1 MAKINYPAMKTRILL
16 CTAFILLANLVFA
29 QLDVKSYTDFRNSVK
44 DLSFSELNELN
55 KQPGLKYYKGCN
67 LTPSP
72 DNILYLDSITQKLN
86 LTETE
91 LELLMQNHFV
101 VTERISDYS
110 FGTAYQNHVFNKDL
124 PVFIS
129 TDLVL
134 HALHT
139 SYDEI
144 LKTSEITLLTP
155 NISKYITGLYNSL
168 PAVAAQYGDSLPESI
183 ADIDLYLT
191 VAKSLIDNTKMQTR
205 YASQENYEQVMS
217 AIKGEKLTP
226 VVLFTR
232 PDRLRTIDF
241 SQFKVRGHY
250 VFTQEDEWMGNTN
263 LEPYFK
269 TMMWLGR
276 IDIPMTPP
284 PTGGMEPPWKPE
296 EIMRFN
302 ISAFILNGMMQSS
315 AEKNLLQQ
323 NNEIITYLVGESDNL
338 TSDEYTAFIQSQGI
352 SHPAQLNDSSTFA
365 TYYDWLVHNPEFLQ
379 QYMGAFYYV
388 DACGEAPD
396 ELPVS
401 FLVSGQRFIID
412 AHVLANVV
420 FDRII
425 YNGHKVKRMIPNPL
439 DVLYALGNN
448 NALHFLEDE
457 MTQYPYGTQ
466 LALMR
471 YLIDAKEPGFWNENL
486 YSTWLS
492 SIRAL
497 NPVSDNDNLPFFM
510 RTGAWNQQKMNT
522 QLAGWTQLRH
532 DNLLYAKPSYTGG
545 AGCSF
550 PYSYVEPYPE
560 FYKTLADYANN
571 AADFFSGK
579 QIMPEYGTPV
589 DQYFRKFA
597 EIMQKLEILASK
609 ELNNEA
615 FDEAEQE
622 WLKRMLIKVAFQE
635 CGGLPIDG
643 WILDM
648 FWQANKVIE
657 SDYIN
662 VDIHTQ
668 PTNEAG
674 IMVGKVLHT
683 GLGKINLGVCLA
695 KIPGSDIT
703 TAYTGAFMSYYEHI
717 TTDFLRVTDQ
727 EWEQKVL
734 DDKLPARPKWVNS
747 YLADN
752 TGNEF
757 AVEKSLPTTMLIVEN
772 TVEILGSQRL
782 ARVFPNPAND
792 FVTIQLSDMLIDPVN
807 YSVFDISG
815 CKLNSGIVYSNN
827 KTVDF
832 TPFPQ
837 GVYFIRLNNDRQQQ
851 VVKIVKE

>member
-1 MAKINYPAMKTRILL
+1 MKTQLL
-16 CTAFILLANLVFA
+16 LSCLLLIALSAFSQFNE
-29 QLDVKSYTDFRNSVK
+29 KSFVNFRESVK
-44 DLSFSELNELN
+44 DLTYDGLNNLN
-55 KQPGLKYYKGCN
+55 LNGNLKYYKGFSQ
-67 LTPSP
+67 TPDPSA
-72 DNILYLDSITQKLN
+72 ILYLDSVTQKLN

-101 VTERISDYS
+101 VTERISDFS

-129 TDLVL
+129 TDLIL

-139 SYDEI
+139 SYDNI
-144 LKTSEITLLTP
+144 LKASETALLMP
-155 NISKYITGLYNSL
+155 NISKYITGLCNSL
-168 PAVAAQYGDSLPESI
+168 PAVAAQYGDSLPENI
-183 ADIDLYLT
+183 ADVDLYLT

-217 AIKGEKLTP
+217 AIEGEKLTA

-284 PTGGMEPPWKPE
+284 PTGGMEPPWESE
-296 EIMRFN
+296 EIVRFN
-302 ISAFILNGMMQSS
+302 ISAFILNEMMQSS
-315 AEKNLLQQ
+315 AEKSLLQQ

-338 TSDEYTAFIQSQGI
+338 TSDEYTEFLQSLGI
-352 SHPAQLNDSSTFA
+352 SNPAQLNDSATFA
-365 TYYDWLVHNPEFLQ
+365 AYYDGLVHNPEFMQ

-388 DACGEAPD
+388 NPCGDAPD

-412 AHVLANVV
+412 AFVLANVV

-425 YNGHKVKRMIPNPL
+425 YNGHKVMRMMPNPL

-457 MTQYPYGTQ
+457 MTKYPYGTQ

-471 YLIDAKEPGFWNENL
+471 YLIDTKEPGFWSENL

-497 NPVSDNDNLPFFM
+497 NPIPDNDNLPFFM

-550 PYSYVEPYPE
+550 PFSYVEPYPE

-571 AADFFSGK
+571 AASFFSGK
-579 QIMPEYGTPV
+579 QIMPEYGEPV
-589 DQYFRKFA
+589 DQYFRRFA
-597 EIMQKLEILASK
+597 EIMQKLEILATK

-615 FDEAEQE
+615 FDDAEQE
-622 WLKRMLIKVAFQE
+622 WLKTMLVKVPYQE

-648 FWQANKVIE
+648 FWQADKVIE
-657 SDYIN
+657 NDFIN

-668 PTNEAG
+668 PTDEWG
-674 IMVGKVLHT
+674 TPVGKVLHT

-717 TTDFLRVTDQ
+717 SDNFLRVTDQ
-727 EWEQKVL
+727 EWEQKVF
-734 DDKLPARPKWVNS
+734 DNKLPSRPKWVYS

-752 TGNEF
+752 TGNAF
-757 AVEKSLPTTMLIVEN
+757 VVEKSLPTSMLIVEN
-772 TVEILGSQRL
+772 AEEIPGSEEL
-782 ARVFPNPAND
+782 ARVFPNPVND
-792 FVTIQLSDMLIDPVN
+792 FVIIQLSDMSIDKVN
-807 YSVFDISG
+807 YSLFDISG
-815 CKLNSGIVYSNN
+815 RKLNSGIVYSNYE
-827 KTVDF
+827 TVDF
-832 TPFPQ
+832 TSFPK
-837 GVYFIRLNNDRQQQ
+837 GVYFIRLNNNRQQQ
-851 VVKIVKE
+851 VVKVVKE

>member
-1 MAKINYPAMKTRILL
+1 MKPRIYPFI
-16 CTAFILLANLVFA
+16 AFVLFSNLVFA
-29 QLDVKSYTDFRNSVK
+29 QFDLKSYTNFRNQVK
-44 DLSFSELNELN
+44 NLSFNELNELN
-55 KQPGLKYYKGCN
+55 KEPGLKYYKGCN
-67 LTPSP
+67 FTPSP
-72 DNILYLDSITQKLN
+72 DHILYLDSVTQKLK

-101 VTERISDYS
+101 VTERISDFS
-110 FGTAYQNHVFNKDL
+110 FGSAYQNHVFNKDL

-129 TDLVL
+129 TDLIL

-144 LKTSEITLLTP
+144 LKASEITVLMP
-155 NISKYITGLYNSL
+155 NISKYITGLYNNL
-168 PAVAAQYGDSLPESI
+168 PAVAAQYGDSLPENI
-183 ADIDLYLT
+183 TDVDLYLT

-217 AIKGEKLTP
+217 AIESEKLTG
-226 VVLFTR
+226 VVLFTK
-232 PDRLRTIDF
+232 PDRLRNIDF

-250 VFTQEDEWMGNTN
+250 VFTQEDEWMRNTN

-284 PTGGMEPPWKPE
+284 PTGGMERPWETE
-296 EIMRFN
+296 EIKRFN
-302 ISAFILNGMMQSS
+302 ISAFILNEMMQAS

-338 TSDEYTAFIQSQGI
+338 TSDEYTVFLQSQGI
-352 SHPAQLNDSSTFA
+352 SNPAQLNDSAKFA
-365 TYYDWLVHNPEFLQ
+365 VYYDELVHNPEFMQ
-379 QYMGAFYYV
+379 QYMGAFYFV
-388 DACGEAPD
+388 EPNGDKPD

-412 AHVLANVV
+412 AFVLANVV
-420 FDRII
+420 FDRIV
-425 YNGHKVKRMIPNPL
+425 YNDQKVMRMMPNPL

-457 MTQYPYGTQ
+457 MIQYPYGTQ

-471 YLIDAKEPGFWNENL
+471 YLIDTKKPEFWTENL

-497 NPVSDNDNLPFFM
+497 NPVPDNDNLPFFM

-550 PYSYVEPYPE
+550 PYSYVEPYPK
-560 FYKTLADYANN
+560 FYKALAEYANN

-579 QIMPEYGTPV
+579 QIGPEYGEPV

-597 EIMQKLEILASK
+597 EIMQKFEILASK

-615 FDEAEQE
+615 FDEAEEE
-622 WLKRMLIKVAFQE
+622 WLKRMLIKVPYQE
-635 CGGLPIDG
+635 CGGLPVDG

-648 FWQANKVIE
+648 FWQANKALE
-657 SDYIN
+657 SDFIN

-668 PTNEAG
+668 PTDESGAP
-674 IMVGKVLHT
+674 VGKVLHT

-717 TTDFLRVTDQ
+717 TNDFLRVTDQ
-727 EWEQKVL
+727 EWEQKVV
-734 DDKLPARPKWVNS
+734 DDKLPARPEWVYS
-747 YLADN
+747 YLTDN
-752 TGNEF
+752 NGNAF
-757 AVEKSLPTTMLIVEN
+757 AVEKSLPATMLIVEN
-772 TVEILGSQRL
+772 VTKISGSQKL
-782 ARVFPNPAND
+782 ANIFPNPAND
-792 FVTIQLSDMLIDPVN
+792 FITIQLSDVSIEQVN

-815 CKLNSGIVYSNN
+815 RKLNSGIVFSNN
-827 KTVDF
+827 ETVDF
-832 TPFPQ
+832 TPYTK
-837 GVYFIRLNNDRQQQ
+837 GIYFIRLNNDKKQQ
-851 VVKIVKE
+851 VVKVVKE